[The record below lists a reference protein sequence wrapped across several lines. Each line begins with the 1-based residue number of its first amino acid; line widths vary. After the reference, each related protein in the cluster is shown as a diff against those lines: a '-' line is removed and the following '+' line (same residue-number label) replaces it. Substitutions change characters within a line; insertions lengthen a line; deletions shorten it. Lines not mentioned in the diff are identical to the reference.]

1 MQYLAGIKR
10 LRPPRFYIC
19 NGAYTIITFRGQFIQ
34 PTIQPIDGSG
44 WPGILSSR
52 NCIPFRRN
60 FTVLRNQMQVAAP
73 TIVSAIPAFAMLCG
87 YFIVCCCRPTRV
99 VQAIFQVFTPFFCA
113 LELCLTRVYSHH
125 GCVTYIEFEC
135 RPHHWIRCWRT
146 FPFARFVFA
155 CHD

>member
-99 VQAIFQVFTPFFCA
+99 VQAVFQVLIHPVLLRLGA
-113 LELCLTRVYSHH
+113 LSHPCLLSPRLR
-125 GCVTYIEFEC
+125 YIY
-135 RPHHWIRCWRT
+135 RI
-146 FPFARFVFA
+146 
-155 CHD
+155 